1 MEDPGCLP
9 VRDSF
14 APGLARPAVGASVPA
29 HAVHPSTPF
38 FSCVRSSSFEVKRVA
53 SGNLPQ
59 APRWPHAQLS
69 AGRER
74 AWPGGRR
81 VVSPS
86 AAPPPGDKPG
96 SRGPWMFSMAR
107 DPRGKAAA
115 RPRPLPRKA
124 TPPYGDKPRPLHGS
138 GLAPP
143 HLVTPSAGAA
153 GRRAPL
159 AAAGRAAAATTMAA
173 ASVWKG
179 LVGLGL
185 FALAHAAF
193 SAAQHRSYMR
203 LTEKEDETLPI
214 DIVLQ
219 TLLAFAVTCYGIV
232 HIAGEFKDMDA
243 TSELKNKTFD
253 TLRNHPSFYVF
264 NHRGRVLFQ
273 SPDTVNSSSNQ
284 DALSSSS
291 SLKFRKLEPLRR

>member
-1 MEDPGCLP
+1 
-9 VRDSF
+9 
-14 APGLARPAVGASVPA
+14 
-29 HAVHPSTPF
+29 
-38 FSCVRSSSFEVKRVA
+38 
-53 SGNLPQ
+53 
-59 APRWPHAQLS
+59 
-69 AGRER
+69 
-74 AWPGGRR
+74 
-81 VVSPS
+81 
-86 AAPPPGDKPG
+86 
-96 SRGPWMFSMAR
+96 
-107 DPRGKAAA
+107 
-115 RPRPLPRKA
+115 
-124 TPPYGDKPRPLHGS
+124 
-138 GLAPP
+138 
-143 HLVTPSAGAA
+143 
-153 GRRAPL
+153 
-159 AAAGRAAAATTMAA
+159 MAA
-173 ASVWKG
+173 ASLWKG
-179 LVGLGL
+179 LVGIGL

-193 SAAQHRSYMR
+193 SAAHSGPGGPGGPDPCWTFRALCVADRSYMR

-291 SLKFRKLEPLRR
+291 SLKYRKLEPLRR

>member
-1 MEDPGCLP
+1 MDP
-9 VRDSF
+9 VS
-14 APGLARPAVGASVPA
+14 
-29 HAVHPSTPF
+29 
-38 FSCVRSSSFEVKRVA
+38 
-53 SGNLPQ
+53 
-59 APRWPHAQLS
+59 LS
-69 AGRER
+69 
-74 AWPGGRR
+74 
-81 VVSPS
+81 
-86 AAPPPGDKPG
+86 
-96 SRGPWMFSMAR
+96 
-107 DPRGKAAA
+107 
-115 RPRPLPRKA
+115 RPLGPSLA
-124 TPPYGDKPRPLHGS
+124 FINGPAWESS

-143 HLVTPSAGAA
+143 PAAEATPPPHARAPRVRSAPAPSVTPSSRAGAPWR
-153 GRRAPL
+153 RRA
-159 AAAGRAAAATTMAA
+159 AMAAG
-173 ASVWKG
+173 SVWKG

-219 TLLAFAVTCYGIV
+219 TLLAFAVTCYGIA

-291 SLKFRKLEPLRR
+291 ALKFRKLEPLRR

>member
-1 MEDPGCLP
+1 M
-9 VRDSF
+9 
-14 APGLARPAVGASVPA
+14 AS
-29 HAVHPSTPF
+29 
-38 FSCVRSSSFEVKRVA
+38 
-53 SGNLPQ
+53 L
-59 APRWPHAQLS
+59 
-69 AGRER
+69 
-74 AWPGGRR
+74 
-81 VVSPS
+81 
-86 AAPPPGDKPG
+86 
-96 SRGPWMFSMAR
+96 
-107 DPRGKAAA
+107 PRGKAAP
-115 RPRPLPRKA
+115 RPRPRRA
-124 TPPYGDKPRPLHGS
+124 SH
-138 GLAPP
+138 APP
-143 HLVTPSAGAA
+143 RAPPGTAPCVTPSASA
-153 GRRAPL
+153 GGRRRAPL
-159 AAAGRAAAATTMAA
+159 AAGRAAMAA

-232 HIAGEFKDMDA
+232 HIAGEFRDMDA

>member
-1 MEDPGCLP
+1 MAPRSAFSREGTGLPG
-9 VRDSF
+9 
-14 APGLARPAVGASVPA
+14 GAVA
-29 HAVHPSTPF
+29 
-38 FSCVRSSSFEVKRVA
+38 RSSLRC
-53 SGNLPQ
+53 
-59 APRWPHAQLS
+59 
-69 AGRER
+69 
-74 AWPGGRR
+74 
-81 VVSPS
+81 VSPPCS
-86 AAPPPGDKPG
+86 GDTPEP
-96 SRGPWMFSMAR
+96 RGPPRPLGLFFLSMVSL
-107 DPRGKAAA
+107 PRGKAAA
-115 RPRPLPRKA
+115 RPRPCRA
-124 TPPYGDKPRPLHGS
+124 SH
-138 GLAPP
+138 APSRARGGTAP
-143 HLVTPSAGAA
+143 FVTPSAGAG

-159 AAAGRAAAATTMAA
+159 AAAAAGGAAAMAA